1 MSSLMILIII
11 FISASLQIKAKMK
24 AKLPSFDGEESR
36 AMIVS
41 FISYVFNKIITVAF
55 VMISSDFQVK

>member
-1 MSSLMILIII
+1 M
-11 FISASLQIKAKMK
+11 QIKAKMK